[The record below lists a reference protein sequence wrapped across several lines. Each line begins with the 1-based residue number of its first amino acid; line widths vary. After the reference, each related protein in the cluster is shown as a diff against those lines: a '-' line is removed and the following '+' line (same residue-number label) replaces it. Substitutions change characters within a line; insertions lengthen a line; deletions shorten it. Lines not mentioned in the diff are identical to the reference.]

1 MCPLTALHMMP
12 RLFADALY
20 SIGMAADHGLFT
32 AFPKPLPCI
41 LVLVLFQW
49 WWMALS
55 NMLNA

>member
-1 MCPLTALHMMP
+1 MMP

-20 SIGMAADHGLFT
+20 SIGMAVDHGLFT